1 MTFIISELL
10 ILPMS
15 ALKVAHGF
23 SNASVKFTVILPLLH
38 EGNIVKNIKDQIQVV
53 QQILR

>member
-1 MTFIISELL
+1 MTFIVSELF

-15 ALKVAHGF
+15 TLKVAHGF
-23 SNASVKFTVILPLLH
+23 SNASIKFTVILPLLH
-38 EGNIVKNIKDQIQVV
+38 QRNIVKNIKDQIQAI